1 MDTAPSGAPRADA
14 ARGAM
19 KRVLLVDG
27 NVHVLQVM
35 KSSLDRH
42 GYEVDTALGP
52 DVAAALYRDAAHDV
66 VILDA
71 DAHGR
76 SGEALAASLLDGAG
90 ELRRAAGGAAPLVV
104 SIGGAAAR
112 ASGDASGPGSGPG
125 SGPERWA
132 KPVSL
137 RWLVARL
144 AEHFGRYGSAV
155 PVPPAVLE
163 GVEGG
168 PGGPGAGLSAA
179 GATRG

>member
-1 MDTAPSGAPRADA
+1 MDTAPTGAPRADA

-76 SGEALAASLLDGAG
+76 RGEALAASLLDGAG

-112 ASGDASGPGSGPG
+112 ASGDASRPG

-144 AEHFGRYGSAV
+144 AEHFGRYGP
-155 PVPPAVLE
+155 PVAAPPAVLE
-163 GVEGG
+163 GVERG

>member
-1 MDTAPSGAPRADA
+1 MDTAPTGAPRADA

-76 SGEALAASLLDGAG
+76 PGEALVASLLDGAG
-90 ELRRAAGGAAPLVV
+90 ELRRAAGGAPPLVV
-104 SIGGAAAR
+104 SIGGATGR
-112 ASGDASGPGSGPG
+112 ASADAPGDPA
-125 SGPERWA
+125 GPERWS

-144 AEHFGRYGSAV
+144 AEHFGRYGP
-155 PVPPAVLE
+155 PVAIPPAVLE
-163 GVEGG
+163 GIENGRG
-168 PGGPGAGLSAA
+168 AGSSAGLSAA

>member
-76 SGEALAASLLDGAG
+76 RGEALAASLLDGAG
-90 ELRRAAGGAAPLVV
+90 ELRRAAGGGTPLVV
-104 SIGGAAAR
+104 SIGGGAAPR
-112 ASGDASGPGSGPG
+112 ASGDAA
-125 SGPERWA
+125 GPERWS

-144 AEHFGRYGSAV
+144 AEHFGRYGPPVA
-155 PVPPAVLE
+155 VPPAVLE
-163 GVEGG
+163 GVEPG